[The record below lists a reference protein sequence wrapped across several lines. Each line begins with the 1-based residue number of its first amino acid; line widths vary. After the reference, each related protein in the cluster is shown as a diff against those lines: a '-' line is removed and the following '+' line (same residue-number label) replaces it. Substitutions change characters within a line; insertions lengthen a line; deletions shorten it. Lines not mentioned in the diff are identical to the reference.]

1 MTAKAISQ
9 NHISAYSAIM
19 EFDVET
25 NTMSNLPSEYK
36 FKASEFKQFC
46 NQLCREQREICAKA
60 VNYREIE
67 FANGSMPVID
77 RETIINAPMPEL

>member
-1 MTAKAISQ
+1 MTAKNIAERFAVYNDDPDSDIS
-9 NHISAYSAIM
+9 IDY
-19 EFDVET
+19 
-25 NTMSNLPSEYK
+25 YK
-36 FKASEFKQFC
+36 FNAHEFEIFC
-46 NQLCREQREICAKA
+46 EQLCREQREICAKA